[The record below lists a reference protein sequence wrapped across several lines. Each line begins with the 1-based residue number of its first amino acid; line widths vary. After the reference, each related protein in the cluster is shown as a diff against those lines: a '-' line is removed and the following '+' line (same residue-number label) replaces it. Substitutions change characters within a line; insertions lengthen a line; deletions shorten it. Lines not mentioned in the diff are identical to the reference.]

1 MGEESQRWLPRC
13 LLDSGYRCSIRR
25 DNWIECLVWS
35 DRERWLGRGPDE
47 VSAIRDGLSQMF
59 PSLAAQRL
67 LTAQL
72 EQDREGAHK
81 LDPRGVRAERPR
93 GPEASAPDSARAA
106 VHPLP
111 LSTPVTPDVS
121 ANTSPVVA
129 DEVPAPAPTTVVS
142 VAGACQ
148 ALDDIYREIEDAR
161 AELALMAPRLQKR
174 LMVAWICRTRSF
186 DEQFVGEAR
195 VTTGVRRVARVLTDL
210 SKTLWPG
217 SVRALQMNALPE
229 CALSEINPSSSAVL
243 RTWTQASQF
252 VDEHREHNP
261 DVPASFDVYGWA
273 DHQHIGTAPPNPD
286 SLLHDAQTA
295 IERVAGSVT
304 AFPPHHRSSNVD
316 DITQETLV
324 ALAVHVQRLRWIRT
338 FTLEPEL
345 WGATMGRL
353 RWLASRLGQRAT
365 PLRKFLDPEYVP
377 QDTWSRLLGH
387 SASNNSD
394 HNTTPGAIAEK
405 LLIDQVMETVR
416 GKRVLYVSDHDDP
429 KQKMRL
435 EQLLS
440 IKLEWC
446 DGSPDQVQAAEGEL
460 SRHAYELV
468 IVGTGFQSQRIDAGL
483 VRTARGKEI
492 PHVRVYQGDLRA
504 IFHALARR
512 YGIKQGLQAAS

>member
-13 LLDSGYRCSIRR
+13 LLDCGYRCSIRR

-35 DRERWLGRGPDE
+35 DRERWFGRGPDE
-47 VSAIRDGLSQMF
+47 VSAIRDVLSQMF

-81 LDPRGVRAERPR
+81 LDPRGAEAERSSDANA
-93 GPEASAPDSARAA
+93 ENKRAA

-111 LSTPVTPDVS
+111 TISKPATSSANSSPAASESAPPPVT
-121 ANTSPVVA
+121 T
-129 DEVPAPAPTTVVS
+129 VS
-142 VAGACQ
+142 VVGACQ

-186 DEQFVGEAR
+186 DEQFVGEPR

-229 CALSEINPSSSAVL
+229 CALSEISPGSNAVL
-243 RTWTQASQF
+243 RTWTEASQF
-252 VDEHREHNP
+252 VDHHREHNP
-261 DVPASFDVYGWA
+261 DVQPSFDAYGWA
-273 DHQHIGTAPPNPD
+273 DHQHIGTAPQNPD
-286 SLLHDAQTA
+286 SLLHDAQSA

-304 AFPPHHRSSNVD
+304 AFPPHHRSSNVE

-387 SASNNSD
+387 GESSASD
-394 HNTTPGAIAEK
+394 HNSTPGAIAEK

-416 GKRVLYVSDHDDP
+416 GKRVLYVSDRVDE
-429 KQKMRL
+429 KQKLRL
-435 EQLLS
+435 ETLLS
-440 IKLEWC
+440 IKLDWY
-446 DGSPDQVQAAEGEL
+446 DGAAERMQTVETEI
-460 SRHAYELV
+460 SRHSYELV
-468 IVGTGFQSQRIDAGL
+468 IVATSFQSQRIDAGL
-483 VRTARGKEI
+483 VRTARTKEI
-492 PHVRVYQGDLRA
+492 PHVRVYKGDLRA